1 MGTIPKL
8 TRSPKRRRRAGAFA
22 LLAATLVVGGIAG
35 VSFLPASSSPTLSKT
50 ASQAAGSMHFDIVL
64 KPRSL
69 ASLEAFVQEV
79 STPTSRSYGKF
90 LTVKEFGQRFGA
102 LPSSV
107 RSVTTF
113 LQGFGPIR
121 THLNANGILLRVQGP
136 PGVISRAI
144 DSTITSVTQPLR
156 GTQYVAISPTIPPQI
171 APFVLNYTD
180 LNIAS
185 GTQSAFAR
193 QRLGAPL
200 APEPLGQASGTYFQ
214 NPGCPQATDYE
225 GLTPSQ
231 VADLYGISSL
241 PLPANP
247 SSPQT
252 IALAEYTDPTL
263 PGHASSPT
271 TQAIASFSKCFGLHP
286 SIQYSPVD
294 GGASNAKASNEGE
307 VVIDVDGAT
316 ALAPTSKIDVSYS
329 YDSYSNEFAM
339 VAANTASVISISWG
353 SCAAQWSPNNFA
365 TEQLI
370 NLEAAAQGQTIVAA
384 SGDSGSSGCYIDK
397 KGSTAA
403 NVDYPAGMPN
413 VLGVGG
419 VTYSLTQ
426 PSTPSVWNNADG
438 VSGGGLSTI
447 FSAPFYQRDVV
458 SRSPEIASNCPAGR
472 AGCRAVPDVA
482 MLSDGMLMNF
492 PGQGWSYGAG
502 TSLAAP
508 LFAAGLSD
516 VETIVHHRFGLIN
529 PLLYSLASIDP
540 SIFHQPAT
548 GTNEFE
554 HFLPGRYPVTPGYN
568 LATGL
573 GTVNFDGLY
582 QWVVSQDLFG
592 PHHSATA

>member
-1 MGTIPKL
+1 M
-8 TRSPKRRRRAGAFA
+8 R
-22 LLAATLVVGGIAG
+22 
-35 VSFLPASSSPTLSKT
+35 
-50 ASQAAGSMHFDIVL
+50 FDIVL

-69 ASLEAFVQEV
+69 ASLESFVQAV
-79 STPTSRSYGKF
+79 STPTSSSYGKF
-90 LTVKEFGQRFGA
+90 LTVKAFGQRFGA

-107 RSVTTF
+107 QSVTNF

-121 THLNANGILLRVQGP
+121 THLNANGLLLQVQGP

-144 DSTITSVTQPLR
+144 DSTITSVNQPLR
-156 GTQYVAISPTIPPQI
+156 GRRYVAISPTIPSEI
-171 APFVLNYTD
+171 APFVLTYTD
-180 LNIAS
+180 LDIAT
-185 GTQSAFAR
+185 GKQSAFAR
-193 QRLGAPL
+193 QRLGASPS
-200 APEPLGQASGTYFQ
+200 PKPLGQASGTYFK

-231 VADLYGISSL
+231 VAGLYGISSL
-241 PLPANP
+241 PLPTNP
-247 SSPQT
+247 SSPET
-252 IALAEYTDPTL
+252 IAIAEYTDPTL

-271 TQAIASFSKCFGLHP
+271 TQAIASFTKCFGLHP
-286 SIQYSPVD
+286 SIRYSAVD
-294 GGASNAKASNEGE
+294 GGASNAKANNESE
-307 VVIDVDGAT
+307 VVIDVDGAA

-339 VAANTASVISISWG
+339 VAANKASVISISWG
-353 SCAAQWSPNNFA
+353 SCAAQWSSINFA

-426 PSTPSVWNNADG
+426 PSTPSVWNNAEG
-438 VSGGGLSTI
+438 ASGGGLSTV
-447 FSAPFYQRDVV
+447 FSAPFYQREVA
-458 SRSPEIASNCPAGR
+458 SRSAEIASNCPTGR
-472 AGCRAVPDVA
+472 TGCRAVPDVA
-482 MLSDGMLMNF
+482 MVSDGMLMNF

-508 LFAAGLSD
+508 VFAAGLSD

-529 PLLYSLASIDP
+529 PLLYSLSSIDP
-540 SIFHQPAT
+540 SVFHQPVS
-548 GTNEFE
+548 GTNELG

-582 QWVVSQDLFG
+582 QWVLSQHLFG
-592 PHHSATA
+592 PHHSTTT